1 MTLARYYLGLLGR
14 NFLLALGVSAALFF
28 IIDSMESSKMLMG
41 AQVPPGVI
49 AALFWAKLQVMVLQI
64 TPLALL
70 LSVVLTLGTLEL
82 RSEIVAAQAGGINPA
97 RFMGYTALLA
107 LPVVAALF
115 YMEERVVPRASALV
129 DEITT
134 ARLGRYTSTWTYFYK
149 ERNWFRGPSGH
160 LFRVGRVDAARGA
173 LADLLI
179 LKVEDSGMLSRRIEA
194 RTAVIRGDGQW
205 ELGGAT
211 VMTFGPGGRATA
223 EALEQ
228 VRLPFSETIGDF
240 RVIKGRPQQMTL
252 KELDDLISYR
262 QGRGIDVRKY
272 LFERYAKVSFPFSA
286 LFVAIA
292 GAACLYF
299 FRGGVSIVRYVAFA
313 TAICFVYWVV
323 YSLGISLSEAR
334 MLHPAAAAWL
344 PNAAM
349 ALVAGAAA
357 LKRHVSPSRLT

>member
-1 MTLARYYLGLLGR
+1 MTLARYYLWLLTR
-14 NFLLALGVSAALFF
+14 NFMLALGVIAALFF

-41 AQVPPGVI
+41 AQVPFGVI

-70 LSVVLTLGTLEL
+70 LAVVLTLGALEL
-82 RSEIVAAQAGGINPA
+82 KSEIVAVQAGGINPA

-107 LPVVAALF
+107 IPVVAALF
-115 YMEERVVPRASALV
+115 YMEERVVPEASALV

-134 ARLGRYTSTWTYFYK
+134 AKLGKYTSTWTYFYK

-160 LFRVGRVDAARGA
+160 LFRVGKVDAPRGV
-173 LADLLI
+173 LADLLV
-179 LKVEDSGMLSRRIEA
+179 LKVEDSGMISRRIEA
-194 RTAVIRGDGQW
+194 RDAVIRGDGQW
-205 ELGGAT
+205 DLGGAT
-211 VMTFGPGGRATA
+211 VMTFGPAGRLTA
-223 EALEQ
+223 ETREQ

-240 RVIKGRPQQMTL
+240 RIIKGRPQQMTL
-252 KELDDLISYR
+252 RDLDDLISYR

-286 LFVAIA
+286 LFVAMA
-292 GAACLYF
+292 GATCLYF

-323 YSLGISLSEAR
+323 YSLGVSLSEAR

-349 ALVAGAAA
+349 ALMTALSAARRPA
-357 LKRHVSPSRLT
+357 